1 MLSPNVSD
9 SAMDDLWR
17 ALSGDV
23 IGRHVGL
30 LCENESMRKVEIS
43 KDLCGLQPNSS
54 NQSER

>member
-1 MLSPNVSD
+1 MSD

-23 IGRHVGL
+23 IGRHVGF

-43 KDLCGLQPNSS
+43 KDSYGPHPNSS
-54 NQSER
+54 NQSVR

>member
-1 MLSPNVSD
+1 MSD

-43 KDLCGLQPNSS
+43 KDLCGLHPNSS